1 MDIKIFQWFPNT
13 RKLGN
18 TQKKKPTKKNPQKPQ
33 LRPEVDPPS
42 FSWSTQVERAR
53 GGSERLGSTTFSC
66 WIPFIF
72 AKSWQVDAE
81 ILEQPGHL
89 LGWTRCEC
97 RVQGDR
103 VSEKKWCVMQVTV
116 RNILLSFRHHQ
127 GKLDIH
133 FLLPKRR
140 SVRTGTPPGQNSRLK
155 TPVAHRI
162 SSWFHQQRIGPSAI
176 KKKTQLGKKNGR
188 IFVEIWLPEF
198 FLVKLTASVSEDPDF
213 SCLMLFIL
221 ASNFSL
227 ISSDRKGFLV
237 ASGRMWFSQLR
248 RSLFSAQ
255 TILCQN
261 LWRYFADRKNV
272 SNQKMCESFCPVEI
286 KVGMALGCPKSSSS
300 WAAQR
305 FWGPKMKW
313 LVNGTQNMGSLN
325 HPNLPSGQGTQL
337 NLYHVFCYVDRLL
350 TMKHSE

>member
-1 MDIKIFQWFPNT
+1 MQVVDICWGGRGVSAVYRAT
-13 RKLGN
+13 GCR
-18 TQKKKPTKKNPQKPQ
+18 KKNY
-33 LRPEVDPPS
+33 V
-42 FSWSTQVERAR
+42 W
-53 GGSERLGSTTFSC
+53 C
-66 WIPFIF
+66 
-72 AKSWQVDAE
+72 KSLLE
-81 ILEQPGHL
+81 IYYY
-89 LGWTRCEC
+89 
-97 RVQGDR
+97 
-103 VSEKKWCVMQVTV
+103 
-116 RNILLSFRHHQ
+116 LSDITGHHQ

>member
-1 MDIKIFQWFPNT
+1 MQVVDICWGGRGVSAVYRATGCRKKNDVWCKSLLEIYIIIFQTSPDI
-13 RKLGN
+13 
-18 TQKKKPTKKNPQKPQ
+18 TK
-33 LRPEVDPPS
+33 E
-42 FSWSTQVERAR
+42 SWT
-53 GGSERLGSTTFSC
+53 
-66 WIPFIF
+66 FIF
-72 AKSWQVDAE
+72 SSQKED
-81 ILEQPGHL
+81 L
-89 LGWTRCEC
+89 LGQELHQARTPDWKR
-97 RVQGDR
+97 
-103 VSEKKWCVMQVTV
+103 
-116 RNILLSFRHHQ
+116 LLLIGSQADFTNR
-127 GKLDIH
+127 GLV
-133 FLLPKRR
+133 P
-140 SVRTGTPPGQNSRLK
+140 
-155 TPVAHRI
+155 
-162 SSWFHQQRIGPSAI
+162 QQS

-350 TMKHSE
+350 IMKHSE